1 MEKSYYRKYYDYE
14 RKHWWFITRNNL
26 LMQIIEKNIIKKGEK
41 LKILNV
47 GAGTGFTSELLSK
60 YGEVISVEYESS
72 CVEFVNANTSLHLL
86 EGSILDLQFEDNTFD
101 LVCAFDVVEHV
112 EDDVKATSEMIR
124 VAKRNG
130 YVFISVPAFNSLW
143 SKHDEINH
151 HYRRYKKDQVMHFF
165 LKDNKLQNIY
175 NTYFNSFLFIPIYI
189 VRKLNNLKEKIA
201 GNKAKNI
208 GESSTDFDVAGSGLS
223 SKILKW
229 LFSREIYIVRKKGSL
244 PFGVSFTILAKK
256 I

>member
-1 MEKSYYRKYYDYE
+1 MEKNYYRKYYDYE

-26 LMQIIEKNIIKKGEK
+26 LMQIIEKNIITEDKK

-60 YGEVISVEYESS
+60 YGEVTSVEYENS
-72 CVEFVNANTSLHLL
+72 CVEFVNANTSLHLT

-112 EDDVKATSEMIR
+112 EDDVKAASEMIR
-124 VAKRNG
+124 VAKKDG
-130 YVFISVPAFNSLW
+130 YVFISVPAFQSLW

-151 HYRRYKKDQVMHFF
+151 HYRRYKKEQILSLF
-165 LKDNKLQNIY
+165 LKSNKLQNIY
-175 NTYFNSFLFIPIYI
+175 HTYFNSLLFIPIYA
-189 VRKLNNLKEKIA
+189 VRKLNNVKEKIA
-201 GNKAKNI
+201 GNKAKSLS
-208 GESSTDFDVAGSGLS
+208 ESSTDFDMAGGGFS

-229 LFSREIYIVRKKGSL
+229 LFSRELFIVRKKQSL
-244 PFGVSFTILAKK
+244 PFGVSFTLLAKK